1 MINFYFIYN
10 KMSTDDVN
18 SLIRGLEN
26 LNIKS
31 GSPKPKRKSGSPKP
45 KRKSGSPKPK
55 RKSAMSGIT
64 AMSGIATSGILM
76 TAKISGKVIMF
87 IAKIIITVL
96 NESSI
101 HLSDNFITYIILVTQ
116 LSYCY
121 ITYLISGT
129 GTYSRNELDNILNE
143 FVESIRVL
151 FDTPR
156 KNLKLNKQDIE
167 RCFQSAG
174 TESVF
179 SYIGLTG
186 DESKK
191 NVNQLRSLKAKLE
204 STTVNISD
212 ELFKIKNDIESRYV
226 NNILL
231 SFSIIKNEI
240 KNIPETIN
248 TLLKKYLGKATT
260 NAEINVESLSLLEPD
275 KDFQK
280 IYNTVMSIGYK
291 DDEPR
296 NTMMSIGEPRNTMMS
311 IGEPRNTMM
320 SIGEPRNTMMS
331 IGYRKQENKE
341 NSYNPIMSLGYKKL
355 KNIKKISNALQI
367 PEVNLESL
375 ISMVAIESNI
385 PFDNTTIFDEDSI
398 CGRTSRRIL
407 NDFNRTTTNELTR
420 ISTLAHEKL
429 AENEFY
435 LQENY
440 EYIQLILVITLIPV
454 FSLLLNKGLRTLLS
468 CCVRKDGI
476 RSSRKRR
483 TSKRKSM
490 KQKSKRK
497 SMKQKSKRKSMKRK
511 SMKQKSK
518 RKSMKQK
525 SKRKSMKRKSM
536 KQKIE
541 Y

>member
-1 MINFYFIYN
+1 
-10 KMSTDDVN
+10 MSTDDVN

>member
-1 MINFYFIYN
+1 
-10 KMSTDDVN
+10 
-18 SLIRGLEN
+18 
-26 LNIKS
+26 
-31 GSPKPKRKSGSPKP
+31 
-45 KRKSGSPKPK
+45 
-55 RKSAMSGIT
+55 
-64 AMSGIATSGILM
+64 
-76 TAKISGKVIMF
+76 
-87 IAKIIITVL
+87 
-96 NESSI
+96 
-101 HLSDNFITYIILVTQ
+101 
-116 LSYCY
+116 
-121 ITYLISGT
+121 
-129 GTYSRNELDNILNE
+129 
-143 FVESIRVL
+143 
-151 FDTPR
+151 
-156 KNLKLNKQDIE
+156 
-167 RCFQSAG
+167 
-174 TESVF
+174 
-179 SYIGLTG
+179 
-186 DESKK
+186 
-191 NVNQLRSLKAKLE
+191 
-204 STTVNISD
+204 
-212 ELFKIKNDIESRYV
+212 
-226 NNILL
+226 
-231 SFSIIKNEI
+231 
-240 KNIPETIN
+240 
-248 TLLKKYLGKATT
+248 
-260 NAEINVESLSLLEPD
+260 
-275 KDFQK
+275 
-280 IYNTVMSIGYK
+280 
-291 DDEPR
+291 
-296 NTMMSIGEPRNTMMS
+296 
-311 IGEPRNTMM
+311 M